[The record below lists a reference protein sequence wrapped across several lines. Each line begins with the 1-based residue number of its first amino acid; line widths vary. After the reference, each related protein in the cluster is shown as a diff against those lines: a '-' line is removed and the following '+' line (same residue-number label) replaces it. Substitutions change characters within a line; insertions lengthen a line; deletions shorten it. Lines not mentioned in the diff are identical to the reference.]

1 MRELWAEHRGI
12 CLLVFAFLALG
23 VVYAWATP
31 PFEASDE
38 AWHYPYVR
46 HLAQGNGLP
55 VQDSNSAM
63 LWRQEG
69 SQPPLYYAVAA
80 LCTFWIDT
88 DDAPQFLRRN
98 PHALIG
104 VPEVDG
110 SDNRNMLVPIEPPGF
125 PVGGTLAAVY
135 MIRALSLVM
144 ASGTLALIY
153 LIALEVFPG
162 RKGLAVGAA
171 AVGAFVPQFLFIGAS
186 VNNDNLITLLAA
198 AVLLVIVRVAR
209 GGSDTR
215 SLVVLGALMGLAAL
229 TKISGLGLL
238 PLAAIVLAMEAF
250 RKRSLVVRDW
260 LIVFGLAA
268 AIAGWWYAR
277 NYSLYGD
284 PLGLN
289 MMLEVVGKRHPE
301 PTLWQLLQSESE
313 GFWVSFWGLFGGVNI
328 LAEGWVYH
336 LYAGMT
342 LLAGI
347 GLLVALVRWLR
358 ASGTRMKWPLPILIG
373 WLAILCASLI
383 RWTLVTPASQGR
395 LIFPALPVVA
405 VLMVLGLASLI
416 PQRLARWLPGV
427 LGVPLFAVAA
437 AVLFLYIM
445 PAYAHPPTL
454 TGDEV
459 PESCRVTPSVF
470 DGKMAL
476 VGFEVETDTVE
487 PGDLL
492 PVTAYW
498 EALSRM
504 DEDYSVFVQVLGQGE
519 IIWGQR
525 DTYPG
530 LGLRPTS
537 RLREGQVVR
546 DVYRIPISSA
556 AFAPDD
562 CEVRMGLYRW
572 ETGERLPVR
581 MDGVPGGDHVSAGS
595 IRLLPG
601 EGWEPGSLQ
610 SVYFN
615 LDDRVALV
623 GYSLDRR
630 SAAPGDS
637 LNLSL
642 QWQALRSM
650 DRDYTV
656 FTHLIG
662 PQQDIRAQS
671 DAQPQEG
678 NSPTSHWQPG
688 ELVTDTHRLV
698 VKDDTLPGVYQI
710 ELGMYMASTGDR
722 LRVFDEG
729 GQLVGN
735 QVFLG
740 GVRVLPTP

>member
-1 MRELWAEHRGI
+1 MRGLWNEHRGI
-12 CLLVFAFLALG
+12 YILTFAFLALG
-23 VVYAWATP
+23 IVYAWATP
-31 PFEASDE
+31 AFEASDE

-46 HLAQGNGLP
+46 HLAQGHGLP
-55 VQDSNSAM
+55 VQDPSSAL

-88 DDAPQFLRRN
+88 SDAPELLRRN

-110 SDNRNMLVPIEPPGF
+110 SDNRNMMVPIEAPGF
-125 PVGGTLAAVY
+125 PVEGTLAAVY
-135 MIRALSLVM
+135 LIRALSLIM
-144 ASGTLALIY
+144 ASGTVVLVY

-162 RKGLAVGAA
+162 RKDLATGAA

-186 VNNDNLITLLAA
+186 VNNDNLIALLAA
-198 AVLLVIVRVAR
+198 GALLAILRMAR

-215 SLVVLGALMGLAAL
+215 SLVVLGTLMGLAAL

-238 PLAAIVLAMEAF
+238 PLAAIVLVIEAV
-250 RKRSLVVRDW
+250 RKRSLTVRDW
-260 LIVFGLAA
+260 VIVFGLATV
-268 AIAGWWYAR
+268 IAGWWYAR
-277 NYSLYGD
+277 NYRLYGD

-289 MMLEVVGKRHPE
+289 MMLEVVGRRYPE
-301 PTLWQLLQSESE
+301 PTLWQLLRSESE

-328 LAEGWVYH
+328 LAGGWIYH
-336 LYAGMT
+336 LYAGIA
-342 LLAGI
+342 LLAGA
-347 GLLVALVRWLR
+347 GLLVVLVRWLR
-358 ASGTRMKWPLPILIG
+358 RSGRPLRWPLPILIG

-395 LIFPALPVVA
+395 LIFPALPTVA
-405 VLMVLGLASLI
+405 ILILLGLASLM
-416 PQRLARWLPGV
+416 PRRLVRWLPGA
-427 LGVPLFAVAA
+427 LGALLFAVAA
-437 AVLFLYIM
+437 LIPFLYIA
-445 PAYAHPPTL
+445 PAYARPPVL
-454 TGDEV
+454 TSDDV
-459 PESCRVTPSVF
+459 PQSCWKPPAVF
-470 DGKMAL
+470 DDKMAL
-476 VGFEVETDTVE
+476 VGFEVGRETIE
-487 PGDLL
+487 PGDTL

-498 EALSRM
+498 EALAQM

-525 DTYPG
+525 DSYPG
-530 LGLRPTS
+530 LGLCPTS

-546 DVYRIPISSA
+546 DVYRIRISSA
-556 AFAPDD
+556 ALAPDD
-562 CEVRMGLYRW
+562 CEVRIGLYRW
-572 ETGERLPVR
+572 ETGERLSVQLG
-581 MDGVPGGDHVSAGS
+581 GVPAGDHVSLGRV
-595 IRLLPG
+595 RLSPA
-601 EGWEPGSLQ
+601 EGWEPGGLQ

-630 SAAPGDS
+630 SATPGDS
-637 LNLSL
+637 LQLSL
-642 QWQALRSM
+642 RWQALRSM

-671 DAQPQEG
+671 DSQPQGG
-678 NSPTSHWQPG
+678 NSPTSRWQPG

-698 VKDDTLPGVYQI
+698 VREDSPPGVYQV
-710 ELGMYMASTGDR
+710 EVGMYLASTGDR
-722 LRVFDEG
+722 LRVFDAD

-740 GVRVLPTP
+740 GIRVVPVP